1 MKYLIGFFILILL
14 VIVATALLFDR
25 IPPASIGVKQVV
37 LGPDK
42 GIVTQDYPTGLVLAL
57 PGYHRWSQFPRQTHF
72 LHFTGGT
79 RLNQNRSVRGIE
91 DWQPPLDIRT
101 TDNNNV
107 TIDATLTYRIM
118 EGEAHKIAM
127 AGLRTTYRDRVRSL
141 VLDVLRAELAKLTS
155 EDLQLPEKRI
165 ERSRLTKLVLAEE
178 LAKFHVEPED
188 LLIRAIRFLPQYE
201 EKLQQKQLLR
211 QQSKLAEALTQQAE
225 EDQKV
230 QTQKRKIAAAV
241 LSKERDWDRKI
252 QAEKS
257 SYQVMI
263 ATIAAEADLYDKTT
277 RAEGEAER
285 DISIAN
291 GTLLIEQSKALRD
304 DLRNVA
310 LDSEGGRIL
319 LALQAVTNLNIPEVI
334 LNSDDPAVP
343 MLLDLSQM
351 TELLVGTSPPI
362 PGLNQDD

>member
-1 MKYLIGFFILILL
+1 MRLLIGFFILILVGVL
-14 VIVATALLFDR
+14 AAAMLFVR
-25 IPPASIGVKQVV
+25 IPPASIGVKQIVF
-37 LGPDK
+37 GPGK
-42 GIVTQDYPTGLVLAL
+42 GIVEQDYPTGLALAL
-57 PGYHRWSQFPRQTHF
+57 PGYHRWNQLPRQTHF
-72 LHFTGGT
+72 LHFTSGT

-107 TIDATLTYRIM
+107 NIDVTLTYKIV
-118 EGEAHKIAM
+118 ENEAHRIAM

-165 ERSRLTKLVLAEE
+165 ERSDLTKVVLAEE

-211 QQSKLAEALTQQAE
+211 QESKLEDALTEQAE

-241 LSKERDWDRKI
+241 LGKERDWEKLI
-252 QAEKS
+252 QEEKS
-257 SYQVMI
+257 NYQVLI
-263 ATIAAEADLYDKTT
+263 ATISSEADLYDKET
-277 RAEGEAER
+277 RAQGDAER
-285 DISIAN
+285 DISIAS
-291 GTLLIEQSKALRD
+291 GTLAIDKANALRD
-304 DLRNVA
+304 DLRNAA
-310 LDSEGGRIL
+310 LDSTGGRIL
-319 LALQAVTNLNIPEVI
+319 LALEAVQNLQIPEVI

-343 MLLDLSQM
+343 MLLDLTQM
-351 TELLVGTSPPI
+351 TELLVGTSPSVS
-362 PGLNQDD
+362 GLDQDQ